1 MKNSTAITLAA
12 LGTLGV
18 AGLGYALYFDYKRR
32 NDPTFR
38 KKLHREKKKAMKQQ
52 EEKEKLVQS
61 QLVVSVE
68 RALDKALVEPF
79 PTSREDKERM
89 FMEHVA
95 QGEAAVAG
103 GEAHYEDAA
112 VAFYRALKIY
122 PDPLEL
128 IMIYQKTVPKDVLN
142 IIMGMLSQDVK
153 RRQENYYNTFPPEDM
168 HVKIQDLSGNV
179 DKDQPGKRKVVV
191 AQQDFAVGDIIYSE
205 SPEVSILMPSVKG
218 EPYCDFCLH
227 AIADPTTQQTCDNC
241 DVVRYCSTDCK
252 DKAYEENHRYLCPGN
267 VSDPNPVAQQLYD
280 TWADRRELAPLL
292 IAKFFGHMIAV
303 EKQKQLAGTEGDYTV
318 WERLE
323 HLEFLSVD
331 GSSDDKGNQ
340 KAICEL
346 VGRKVSGLEDFM
358 TEERYLSLKGKMLY
372 NAIGVRA
379 PTNDDAAPSMGASPA
394 SEYVRAAGTSDLVG
408 AGIYLVS
415 SYIKHSCEPNV
426 VPTFPE
432 GTNRL
437 SIKVTHPIKKG
448 EEITM
453 AYVNVGDRPTE
464 ARQQELYQKY
474 RFTCTCPRCTEALM
488 GQD

>member
-32 NDPTFR
+32 NDPSFR
-38 KKLHREKKKAMKQQ
+38 KKLHREKKKALKQQ
-52 EEKEKLVQS
+52 EEKEKMIQS

-79 PTSREDKERM
+79 PTNREDKERL

-95 QGEAAVAG
+95 QGETAVAG
-103 GEAHYEDAA
+103 GEEHYEDAA
-112 VAFYRALKIY
+112 VAFYRALKVY

-128 IMIYQKTVPKDVLN
+128 IMIYQKTVPQVVLN

-153 RRQENYYNTFPPEDM
+153 RRQENYYNTFPPESM
-168 HVKIQDLSGNV
+168 HVKIQDLPGNV
-179 DKDQPGKRKVVV
+179 NKSEPGKHKVV
-191 AQQDFAVGDIIYSE
+191 AQQDFAAGGVIYTE
-205 SPEVSILMPSVKG
+205 SPEVSILMPSLKE
-218 EPYCDFCLH
+218 EPYCDFCLR
-227 AIADPTTQQTCDNC
+227 ALADPATQQACDHC
-241 DVVRYCSTDCK
+241 DVVSYCSADCK
-252 DKAYEENHRYLCPGN
+252 DKAYEEYHRYLCPGN
-267 VSDPNPVAQQLYD
+267 VSEPNSVAQQLYS
-280 TWADRRELAPLL
+280 TWADRRELSPLL
-292 IAKFFGHMIAV
+292 IAKFFGHMITV

-323 HLEFLSVD
+323 RLESLSLN
-331 GSSDDKGNQ
+331 GSSDDYGNQ

-346 VGRKVSGLEDFM
+346 VGKKVSGLEDFM
-358 TEERYLSLKGKMLY
+358 NEERYLSLKGKMLY

-379 PTNDDAAPSMGASPA
+379 HTDDDTAPSMGASPA
-394 SEYVRAAGTSDLVG
+394 SEYVRAAGTTDLVG

-415 SYIKHSCEPNV
+415 SYIAHSCEPNV

-432 GTNRL
+432 GNNRL
-437 SIKVTHPIKKG
+437 SLKATRPIKKG
-448 EEITM
+448 EQITM

-464 ARQQELYQKY
+464 VRQQELYQKY
-474 RFTCTCPRCTEALM
+474 RFTCTCPRCTETLIT
-488 GQD
+488 QD